1 MSLDNLT
8 IRIMRREG
16 WDTETNDPAD
26 SGGNTKFGVTQSTLN
41 SARRKYPSLPSR
53 VSDLTVADTKLIFSN
68 EYMRE
73 PKFDLIYN
81 LTNIIGEQVIDF
93 GILAGPSTSAR
104 LLQRV
109 LNVLN
114 NEEKRWPDIKVDGII
129 GNASL
134 GALSLAVTSGYAK
147 DVSLSLA
154 ALQGAYLIELAE
166 RRVKDER
173 FIRGWQ
179 AKRAVGLLLD
189 LIDRG

>member
-53 VSDLTVADTKLIFSN
+53 VSDLTVADTQLIFSN
-68 EYMRE
+68 EYMKV

-93 GILAGPSTSAR
+93 GILAGQSTSAR

-114 NEEKRWPDIKVDGII
+114 NEEKRWPDIKADGII

-189 LIDRG
+189 LMDRG